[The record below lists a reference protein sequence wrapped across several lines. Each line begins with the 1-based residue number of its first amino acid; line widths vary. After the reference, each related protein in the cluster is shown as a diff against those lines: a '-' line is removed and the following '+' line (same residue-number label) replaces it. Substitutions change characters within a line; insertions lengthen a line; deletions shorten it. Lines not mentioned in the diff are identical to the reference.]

1 MTLFYAALLGVVQGL
16 TEFLPVSSSA
26 HLILCR
32 AFFGIDV
39 DQFGLIFDVALHLGT
54 LAAVVIYFW
63 NDLVRM
69 LFALPKLFTADPT
82 ARLMRLIVI
91 GSIPAVI
98 VGGLFA
104 DKIEDTLR
112 TPLSTV
118 LTLILGSIVF
128 LVVEHMGERS
138 RTRTERDLNVTD
150 AVVIGVAQATAL
162 APGISRSGATISG
175 GMLMGVRRLDAARF
189 SFLLGIPAILGA
201 ATKEGI
207 KLRHMG
213 MTAEMGQLFLV
224 GIATSAIVGYLTV
237 RYLLRY
243 LATHRLD
250 LFAYYRLALAVI
262 VWFAFH

>member
-39 DQFGLIFDVALHLGT
+39 DQFGMIFDVSLHLGT

-63 NDLVRM
+63 DDLLKM
-69 LFALPKLFTADPT
+69 LWALPKLFTADPT

-104 DKIEDTLR
+104 DAIEERLR
-112 TPLSTV
+112 TPLATV
-118 LTLILGSIVF
+118 LTLVLGSIVF
-128 LVVEHMGERS
+128 LIVEHMGES
-138 RTRTERDLNVTD
+138 TRTRTDKDLTVTD
-150 AVVIGVAQATAL
+150 AVVVGVAQATAL
-162 APGISRSGATISG
+162 APGISRSGATITA

-201 ATKEGI
+201 AAKEGI

-224 GIATSAIVGYLTV
+224 GIASSAIVGYLTV
-237 RYLLRY
+237 RYLLRF

-250 LFAYYRLALAVI
+250 LFAYYRLALALV
-262 VWFAFH
+262 VWIAFH

>member
-1 MTLFYAALLGVVQGL
+1 MSLFYAALLGVVQGL

-39 DQFGLIFDVALHLGT
+39 DQFGMIFDVALHLGT

-63 NDLVRM
+63 NDLLRM
-69 LFALPKLFTADPT
+69 LYALPKLFTNDPT

-98 VGGLFA
+98 IGGLFA
-104 DKIEDTLR
+104 DKIEETLR
-112 TPLSTV
+112 TPMATV
-118 LTLILGSIVF
+118 LTLVIGSIAF
-128 LVVEHMGERS
+128 LVVEHMGES
-138 RTRTERDLNVTD
+138 TRTRGERDLNVVD
-150 AVVIGVAQATAL
+150 AVVIGTAQATAL
-162 APGISRSGATISG
+162 APGISRSGATITA

-201 ATKEGI
+201 AAKEGL

-224 GIATSAIVGYLTV
+224 GIASSAIVGYLTV
-237 RYLLRY
+237 RYLLKF

-250 LFAYYRLALAVI
+250 LFAYYRLALALV
-262 VWFAFH
+262 VWIAFH

>member
-32 AFFGIDV
+32 AFFGIDA

-54 LAAVVIYFW
+54 LIAVVIYFW
-63 NDLVRM
+63 NDLLRM
-69 LFALPKLFTADPT
+69 LYALPRLFTADPT

-98 VGGLFA
+98 VGALFN
-104 DKIEDTLR
+104 DIVEEKLR
-112 TPLSTV
+112 TPMATV
-118 LTLILGSIVF
+118 LTLVLGSIVF
-128 LVVEHMGERS
+128 LVVEHMGERT
-138 RTRTERDLNVTD
+138 RTRTERDLNVAD
-150 AVVIGVAQATAL
+150 ALVIGVGQATAL
-162 APGISRSGATISG
+162 APGISRSGATISA
-175 GMLMGVRRLDAARF
+175 GMLMGVTRYDAARF
-189 SFLLGIPAILGA
+189 SFLLGIVVILGA
-201 ATKEGI
+201 AAKEGL

-213 MTAEMGQLFLV
+213 MTGEMAQYFLV
-224 GIATSAIVGYLTV
+224 GIASSAIVGYLTV

-250 LFAYYRLALAVI
+250 LFAYYRLALAAV
-262 VWFAFH
+262 VWILFH

>member
-1 MTLFYAALLGVVQGL
+1 MTLLYAALLGLVQGL

-39 DQFGLIFDVALHLGT
+39 DQFGMIFDVALHLGT
-54 LAAVVIYFW
+54 LAAVVAYFW
-63 NDLVRM
+63 NDLVHM
-69 LFALPKLFTADPT
+69 LWALPKLFTADPT

-104 DKIEDTLR
+104 DKVEATLR
-112 TPLSTV
+112 TPMATV
-118 LTLILGSIVF
+118 LTLVLGSILF
-128 LVVEHMGERS
+128 LVVEHVGEAR
-138 RTRTERDLNVTD
+138 RTRTERDLTVMD
-150 AVVIGVAQATAL
+150 AVVVGVAQATAL
-162 APGISRSGATISG
+162 APGISRSGVTISA
-175 GMLMGVRRLDAARF
+175 GMLMGVKRLDAARF
-189 SFLLGIPAILGA
+189 SFLLGIPVILGA
-201 ATKEGI
+201 AAKEGL

-250 LFAYYRLALAVI
+250 LFAYYRLALALV
-262 VWFAFH
+262 VWIMFH

>member
-1 MTLFYAALLGVVQGL
+1 MSLFYAALLGVVQGL

-39 DQFGLIFDVALHLGT
+39 DQFGMIFDVALHLGT

-63 NDLVRM
+63 NDLLRM
-69 LFALPKLFTADPT
+69 LYALPKLFTDDPT

-91 GSIPAVI
+91 ASIPAVI

-104 DKIEDTLR
+104 DTIEETLR
-112 TPLSTV
+112 TPMATI
-118 LTLILGSIVF
+118 LTLVLGSIVF
-128 LVVEHMGERS
+128 LVVEHMGES
-138 RTRTERDLNVTD
+138 TRTRTERDLNLVD
-150 AVVIGVAQATAL
+150 AVVIGTAQATAL
-162 APGISRSGATISG
+162 APGISRSGATISA

-201 ATKEGI
+201 AAKEGI

-224 GIATSAIVGYLTV
+224 GIASSAIVGYLTV
-237 RYLLRY
+237 RYLLKF

-250 LFAYYRLALAVI
+250 LFAYYRLALALI
-262 VWFAFH
+262 VWIAFH